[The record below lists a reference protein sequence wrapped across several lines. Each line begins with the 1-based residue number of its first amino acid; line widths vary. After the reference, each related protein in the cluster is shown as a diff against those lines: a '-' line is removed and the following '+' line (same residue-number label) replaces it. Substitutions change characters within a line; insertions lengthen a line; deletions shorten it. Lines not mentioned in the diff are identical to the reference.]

1 MADRSHRI
9 RIDGLIIQT
18 QRLTLR
24 PWQLGD
30 VDEALTIFGTDDVTG
45 WLVPS
50 LDRVTDAPTMRD
62 RLSRW
67 MAPVEPPLGHW
78 AVVDHDSDQV
88 VGSGQIIPLPPEN
101 RDLVIGY
108 GIAPKWWGHGFG
120 TEAGHALAHYAF
132 ENGQDEIFALVR
144 TRNRRAEATARK
156 IGMEWVGETE
166 KYFGLRLNV
175 YRLRPGDLD
184 RNPLQTGPIP

>member
-132 ENGQDEIFALVR
+132 ENGQDEIFAPR
-144 TRNRRAEATARK
+144 TDPKQTRRSDRPEDRHGVGRRDGEVFWPTTQRVPAATR
-156 IGMEWVGETE
+156 
-166 KYFGLRLNV
+166 
-175 YRLRPGDLD
+175 
-184 RNPLQTGPIP
+184 